1 MVQSATAIFAIND
14 ELAIGILRGLI
25 EHGISIPKDISLI
38 GYDDIDYAAY
48 VSPPLTTVAQPITDI
63 GKTSLTLLLQRLQHL
78 DKSIDMIEL
87 STTLKFVQ
95 QLAIIFQTNYVSSEI
110 YSSLL
115 CP

>member
-1 MVQSATAIFAIND
+1 MTT
-14 ELAIGILRGLI
+14 LI
-25 EHGISIPKDISLI
+25 MQRT
-38 GYDDIDYAAY
+38 
-48 VSPPLTTVAQPITDI
+48 SPPLTTVAQPITDI

-87 STTLKFVQ
+87 PTTLKFVQ

-115 CP
+115 GP